1 MRSRVS
7 KLPMQKRMMIF
18 FAVPLLI
25 VQMLSSIMAHSVL
38 LQKFRIQYDYSVG
51 QSLTQAVSF
60 VESYI
65 RNMKY
70 LAEMVENN
78 GQIYTVLSSDK
89 FGRKQGDAEQYKEF
103 YALNKAFDSLEVT
116 NSVYRFGLYV
126 SDNITYANNNYYIFP
141 ESRLRERKDYEQML
155 QSFEMG
161 KDYITLSEERLDIG
175 ATHLSAM
182 VTLYHQIRSG
192 SDTNS
197 RVLGVCSISVAQDWI
212 VQVMENASL
221 TPNGLVYLVSAQG
234 EAILSSDPLFFE
246 ELKGQEGFPLAG
258 GMTAWERIRIGGMD
272 YYMNRKDVEN
282 TEWQMVSLIRL
293 NEYDKQYYPLI
304 LTAVAA
310 LAVMVLMIVIVSY
323 ILSNYYVG
331 KLKKLSLEMQ
341 HLQDGDLNVQIPS
354 DQQGDEIEEVYSNFN
369 FMVGEVRRL
378 VQEHYQLGKDARVA
392 EIRALQA
399 QINPHFL
406 YNTLDLINWI
416 AMDYGANDIEKIA
429 WNLARFYRLSLNH
442 GKDLISIAEEV
453 EHVQVYVNIEKF
465 HYDDAIHLETDI
477 PEALKNLACMNIILQ
492 PFVENAIVHGIGE
505 NPEIQRCSI
514 VIRAEM
520 IEEDILFSVT
530 DDGPGMTARQMQD
543 AVSVDMDQIR
553 GGYGIKNIN
562 FKLKLCFGEKYGV
575 CYESVLGEGT
585 TAFIRFPAM
594 TMEEAKA
601 KMK

>member
-1 MRSRVS
+1 
-7 KLPMQKRMMIF
+7 MQKRMMLY

-25 VQMLSSIMAHSVL
+25 VQILSSILSHSAL
-38 LQKFRIQYDYSVG
+38 LGKFRKQYDYSVG

-60 VESYI
+60 LESYI
-65 RNMKY
+65 RNMEY

-78 GQIYTVLSSDK
+78 GQIYAVLSSDK
-89 FGRKQGDAEQYKEF
+89 FSRTRGKAEQYMEF
-103 YALNKAFDSLEVT
+103 YTLNKAFNSLEVA
-116 NSVYRFGLYV
+116 NSIYRFGLYV
-126 SDNITYANNNYYIFP
+126 SDKITYSNNNYYIFP
-141 ESRLRERKDYEQML
+141 ESRLQEREDYEQML
-155 QSFEMG
+155 KSFALG
-161 KDYITLSEERLDIG
+161 KDYIALSKERLDIG
-175 ATHLSAM
+175 ATHLSDT
-182 VTLYHQIRSG
+182 VTLYHEIQTG
-192 SDTNS
+192 SDPNGQ
-197 RVLGVCSISVAQDWI
+197 VLGVCSISINEDWI
-212 VQVMENASL
+212 VQVMRNANV
-221 TPNGLVYLVSAQG
+221 TPNGLVYLVNAEG
-234 EAILSSDPLFFE
+234 EGILSSDLQLFETLRRE
-246 ELKGQEGFPLAG
+246 EHFPLAG
-258 GMTAWERIRIGGMD
+258 GKTAWELIQIGGTD
-272 YYMNRKDVEN
+272 YYMDREDVEN
-282 TEWQMVSLIRL
+282 TGWQMVSLIPL

-323 ILSNYYVG
+323 ILSNFYVG

-354 DQQGDEIEEVYSNFN
+354 DQQGDEIEDVYRNFN

-378 VQEHYQLGKDARVA
+378 VQEHYQLGKDVRVA

-465 HYDDAIHLETDI
+465 HYDDAIDLETDI
-477 PEALKNLACMNIILQ
+477 PDTLKSFACMNIILQ

-505 NPEIQRCSI
+505 NPEIQRCCI
-514 VIRAEM
+514 VIGARK
-520 IEEDILFSVT
+520 IDEDILFTVK
-530 DDGPGMTARQMQD
+530 DDGPGMTEKQMQD
-543 AVSVDMDQIR
+543 AISVNMDQIK

-575 CYESVLGEGT
+575 HYESVLGEGT
-585 TAFIRFPAM
+585 TAFILIPAM
-594 TMEEAKA
+594 TMEDAKA
-601 KMK
+601 KME

>member
-1 MRSRVS
+1 
-7 KLPMQKRMMIF
+7 MMLF

-25 VQMLSSIMAHSVL
+25 VQILSSILSYAVL
-38 LQKFRIQYDYSVG
+38 FEKFRNQYDYSIG

-60 VESYI
+60 LESYI
-65 RNMKY
+65 RNMGY

-78 GQIYTVLSSDK
+78 GQILTVLSSDK
-89 FGRKQGDAEQYKEF
+89 FYNTRGKDEQYIEF
-103 YALNKAFDSLEVT
+103 YTLNKAFNSLEIA
-116 NSVYRFGLYV
+116 NSIYRFGLYV
-126 SDNITYANNNYYIFP
+126 SDNITYSNNNYYIFP
-141 ESRLRERKDYEQML
+141 ESRLKERKDYEQML
-155 QSFEMG
+155 EAFNMG
-161 KDYITLSEERLDIG
+161 SDYIALSEERLDIG
-175 ATHLSAM
+175 ASQLSST

-197 RVLGVCSISVAQDWI
+197 RVLGVCSISIDKKWI
-212 VQVMENASL
+212 VQVMENTNV
-221 TPNGLVYLVSAQG
+221 TPNGLVYLVNATG
-234 EAILSSDPLFFE
+234 EGILSSDPLLFE
-246 ELKGQEGFPLAG
+246 MLREQEHFPLAG
-258 GMTAWERIRIGGMD
+258 GKTAWELIQIGDID
-272 YYMNRKDVEN
+272 YYMDRKDVEN
-282 TEWQMVSLIRL
+282 TGWQMVSLIPL
-293 NEYDKQYYPLI
+293 NEYDKQYFPLI
-304 LTAVAA
+304 LTAVIV
-310 LAVMVLMIVIVSY
+310 LVVMALMIVIVSF

-354 DQQGDEIEEVYSNFN
+354 DQQGDEIEDVYSNFN

-378 VQEHYQLGKDARVA
+378 VQEHYQLGKDVRVA

-442 GKDLISIAEEV
+442 GKDLISIEEEI

-465 HYDDAIHLETDI
+465 HYDDAIDLKTDI
-477 PEALKNLACMNIILQ
+477 PDTLKNLACMNIILQ

-505 NPEIQRCSI
+505 NSEIQRCSI
-514 VIRAEM
+514 VICAKM
-520 IEEDILFSVT
+520 IEEDILFTVK
-530 DDGPGMTARQMQD
+530 DDGPGMTERQMQD
-543 AVSVDMDQIR
+543 AISVNMDQIK

-575 CYESVLGEGT
+575 HYESVLGEGT
-585 TAFIRFPAM
+585 TAFILIPAM

-601 KMK
+601 KME